1 MTKKI
6 NENKSMVNF
15 NERQKNTQ
23 QNYQEKDIL
32 LMQFESITKT

>member
-23 QNYQEKDIL
+23 QNYQKKDIL
-32 LMQFESITKT
+32 LMQFESIKKT

>member
-32 LMQFESITKT
+32 LMQFESIKKT